1 MIKLAALALTAFAL
15 FSAINSID
23 LQPLTDSSMNRA
35 AASQIAQIDN

>member
-23 LQPLTDSSMNRA
+23 LAPLTDSSLNRA
-35 AASQIAQIDN
+35 SATMLAEIN